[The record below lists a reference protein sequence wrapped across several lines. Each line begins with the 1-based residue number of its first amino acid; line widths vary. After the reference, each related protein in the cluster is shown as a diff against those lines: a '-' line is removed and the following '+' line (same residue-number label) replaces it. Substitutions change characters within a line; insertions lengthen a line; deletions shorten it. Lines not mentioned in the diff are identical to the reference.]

1 MLNFSDVLCLKRE
14 NVHFHW
20 CGYFQAKGPWKHD
33 ERINSDYELMIATEG
48 VLQLVVEN
56 KKIELRPG
64 NMLLIPPNTYFVGVG
79 AATNLGFYWVH
90 FEATKPESSISN
102 HATRLWKLPVFS
114 KELLLDNEL
123 LLIQQMQTIKQMD
136 FSDSAL
142 IDAYLHTLLLS
153 ISEKF
158 QQPLYVKKDKHY
170 LIDYIKNYLRWNYQ
184 RMISVEEIANY
195 FGYNKAYISNLFSRE
210 SGETITQYLNTIR
223 LEAARQS
230 LLTTNAS
237 IQQIANQNGFED
249 EKYFSRIFSKKYQR
263 SPFAYRKC
271 YGRIEKM

>member
-1 MLNFSDVLCLKRE
+1 MDFSDVLCVKRE

-20 CGYFQAKGPWKHD
+20 CGYLQANGPWKHE
-33 ERINSDYELMIATEG
+33 ERINSDFELMIVTEG
-48 VLQLVVEN
+48 VLQLVVED
-56 KKIELRPG
+56 KKIELYPG
-64 NMLLIPPNTYFVGVG
+64 NMLLLPPNTYFVGGG

-90 FEATKPESSISN
+90 FEATKLESSISN
-102 HATRLWKLPVFS
+102 HSRLLKLPVFS

-136 FSDSAL
+136 FPTSDL
-142 IDAYLHTLLLS
+142 IDAYLHTLLLG

-158 QQPLYVKKDKHY
+158 QQPLYLKTDRHY
-170 LIDYIKNYLRWNYQ
+170 LIDYIKNYIQWNYQ

-195 FGYNKAYISNLFSRE
+195 FGYNKAYVSYLFSRE
-210 SGETITQYLNTIR
+210 SGETITQYINNIR

-230 LLTTNAS
+230 LLTTNDS
-237 IQQIANQNGFED
+237 IQRIANKNGFED
-249 EKYFSRIFSKKYQR
+249 EKYFSRIFSKKYQH
-263 SPFAYRKC
+263 SPRAYRKR